1 MFQRRLALSHQP
13 LTRTAYGL
21 LAGQIQILPHLSK
34 FFYYFVDH
42 PMTWVAYYYYLVVV
56 GVIRFGFYMLTQVP

>member
-21 LAGQIQILPHLSK
+21 LAGQIQTVPRLSK
-34 FFYYFVDH
+34 FFYSFVDH
-42 PMTWVAYYYYLVVV
+42 PMAWAAYYYYLVAV
-56 GVIRFGFYMLTQVP
+56 GVIRFGLYMLTQVP